1 MESLR
6 WTANL
11 YAGNIRRVLP
21 LVNDLYAGDTCSLV
35 SRMEVLGG
43 VAIVLAMDTLGF
55 SDYIREASLGSGTLE
70 EWDMDGVGEDRV

>member
-1 MESLR
+1 
-6 WTANL
+6 
-11 YAGNIRRVLP
+11 
-21 LVNDLYAGDTCSLV
+21 
-35 SRMEVLGG
+35 MEVLGG